1 MVAQTQKTFV
11 MTTQELEQLV
21 ELLHKYAQSTNSP
34 MILESIY
41 PFLKQTEEH
50 LDLKKKWL

>member
-1 MVAQTQKTFV
+1 MKTFK

-21 ELLHKYAQSTNSP
+21 ELLEKYVQSTNSP

-41 PFLKQTEEH
+41 PLLRQTKEH
-50 LDLKKKWL
+50 LDLKKNGY

>member
-1 MVAQTQKTFV
+1 

-21 ELLHKYAQSTNSP
+21 ELLHKYVQSTNSP

-41 PFLKQTEEH
+41 PLLKQTEEH
-50 LDLKKKWL
+50 LDLKKNGY